1 MQIPCQKHRQSLI
14 MNLYINPFLKA
25 YYSSQDVILSPIKL
39 SRFFSP
45 IAAEGGA
52 LGIYGERGMG
62 KSTML
67 NYIANP
73 PLNLLETHFENCFF
87 VPLNCQDSISPPI
100 TSNFW
105 YQITKQLEIRLE
117 IGPIKSKCQKL
128 LLRVQDGGTLNHN
141 DFHEVLDVAA
151 GALKR
156 VVLILDDFDCL
167 IRTDQENLDETRTFF
182 QGFRSLTTRD
192 SNKANIVVAT
202 RNSLQELCK
211 PLSAPNYS
219 AFDNGFTNERLRFF
233 TEKELVQFLQRVE
246 RTEQSLFSSIEVRY
260 VAYLSGYHPELSQIA
275 ASEIFKQ
282 RIESKD
288 SLNKSILEEV
298 VGERFK
304 SEARFVFETLWQRAT
319 EIERLLLML
328 ITLQKYQGKLL
339 NSQYKLSDLT
349 ELFEE
354 RERELLEL
362 LQRGLLIQT
371 HARIPAWDIFSPIF
385 QWWILKEIETSS
397 PDYLN
402 ERRKVWG
409 NLVTQKR
416 ADQLGKVIYFLKQNR
431 QNIEQLGQTILRI
444 AAF

>member
-1 MQIPCQKHRQSLI
+1 
-14 MNLYINPFLKA
+14 MNLYINPFVKSA
-25 YYSSQDVILSPIKL
+25 YSSQDVIISHGKI
-39 SRFFSP
+39 SRFLSP

-52 LGIYGERGMG
+52 LAIYGERGMG

-73 PLNLLETHFENCFF
+73 PLDLLEAYFQNCIF
-87 VPLNCQDSISPPI
+87 VFLNCQDTISPPI
-100 TSNFW
+100 ASSFW
-105 YQITKQLEIRLE
+105 HQITKQLEMGLE
-117 IGPIKSKCQKL
+117 TGPVKSKCRKV
-128 LLRVQDGGTLNHN
+128 LLRLQEGGTLNHN
-141 DFHEVLDVAA
+141 DFHEILDVAA

-156 VVLILDDFDCL
+156 VILILDDFDCL

-233 TEKELVQFLQRVE
+233 KEEELLEFLQRVE
-246 RTEQSLFSSIEVRY
+246 RTSQPPFSSIEVRY
-260 VAYLSGYHPELSQIA
+260 VAYLSGCHPELSQIA

-282 RIESKD
+282 RIESKVL
-288 SLNKSILEEV
+288 LNKSLLEEV
-298 VGERFK
+298 VGEHFK
-304 SEARFVFETLWQRAT
+304 SESRFVFETLWQRAT

-328 ITLQKYQGKLL
+328 ITLQKYQGKLTK
-339 NSQYKLSDLT
+339 SQYKLSDIP

-354 RERELLEL
+354 KARELSEL
-362 LQRGLLIQT
+362 SQRGLLIRTSTRTSQ
-371 HARIPAWDIFSPIF
+371 WEIFSPIF
-385 QWWILKEIETSS
+385 QWWILKELETTS

-416 ADQLGKVIYFLKQNR
+416 ADELGKVIDFFKRNR
-431 QNIEQLGQTILRI
+431 QYIEQLGRTILQ
-444 AAF
+444 FSVN